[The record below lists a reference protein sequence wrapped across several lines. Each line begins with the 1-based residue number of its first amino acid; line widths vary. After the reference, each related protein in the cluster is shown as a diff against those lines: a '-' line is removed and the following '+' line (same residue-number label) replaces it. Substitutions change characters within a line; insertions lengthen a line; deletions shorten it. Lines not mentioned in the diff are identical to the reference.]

1 MERNPSIPAGKACRK
16 TAFLNEKRLSRA
28 GERESLARGN
38 YPLKLRRFADGRRR
52 MEFSVLIGGE
62 EGADSV
68 DNGPE
73 LFFAQ
78 FGEHRQ
84 RQDFTADPMGH
95 RQILRRVAEILEAF
109 LLVEAERVEG

>member
-1 MERNPSIPAGKACRK
+1 M
-16 TAFLNEKRLSRA
+16 
-28 GERESLARGN
+28 
-38 YPLKLRRFADGRRR
+38 KLRRFADGRRR

-109 LLVEAERVEG
+109 LLVEAERKFKYFCYQYLKDEDEGGEDNA